1 MSLNKNAPVI
11 TVDGPSGAG
20 KGTLTGLLTSELSW
34 NFLDSGAIYRV
45 TAIAAQQKGVSFDD
59 IAGLVAIGESLDVVF
74 KKISGE
80 TKVILDS
87 KDITHEVRLETTG
100 NLASKIAPIPE
111 LRNAVLNRQRLFRQS
126 PGLIADGRDMGTVV
140 FPDANLKF
148 YLTASPEERA
158 KRRFLQLKETGVDVS
173 IARLADEIK
182 ERDDRD
188 MNRDVAPLKP
198 AEDAIILDS
207 SDLSIEEVF
216 KKAMTFV
223 RQL

>member
-1 MSLNKNAPVI
+1 MSQNENAPVI

-20 KGTLTGLLTSELSW
+20 KGTLTGLLTAALSW

-45 TAIAAQQKGVSFDD
+45 TAIAARQRGVSLDD
-59 IAGLVAIGESLDVVF
+59 IAGLVDVGLHLNVVF
-74 KKISGE
+74 KNDPKQTRIL
-80 TKVILDS
+80 LDS

-100 NLASKIAPIPE
+100 NLASKIAPITE
-111 LRNAVLNRQRLFRQS
+111 LRDALLNRQRQFRQA

-140 FPDANLKF
+140 FPDADIKF

-158 KRRFLQLKETGVDVS
+158 KRRYLQLKEKGVDVS

-188 MNRDVAPLKP
+188 MNREVAPLRP
-198 AEDAIILDS
+198 ADDAIILDS

-216 KKAMTFV
+216 KKVMTYV
-223 RQL
+223 RKL